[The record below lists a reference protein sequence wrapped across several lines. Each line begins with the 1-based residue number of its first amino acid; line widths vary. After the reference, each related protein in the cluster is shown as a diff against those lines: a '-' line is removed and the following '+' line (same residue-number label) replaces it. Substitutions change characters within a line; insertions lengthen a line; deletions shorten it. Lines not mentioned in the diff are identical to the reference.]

1 MLTQLRIPPWEIVA
15 FLVVNIDLT
24 LAFEGR
30 AGALTKPLK
39 HNPLYVCV
47 YKPVA
52 EMFTR
57 VSKDTEATSACT
69 TRARRR

>member
-1 MLTQLRIPPWEIVA
+1 MA

-24 LAFEGR
+24 LTFERR

-39 HNPLYVCV
+39 HSPLYVCV
-47 YKPVA
+47 CKPVA

-57 VSKDTEATSACT
+57 VSKDIEA
-69 TRARRR
+69 